1 MPAKDGKKLLAV
13 PNVSDGSE
21 QGVMDHLRE
30 SFESDPV
37 VVLDEHSDA
46 VHNRTVYTLA
56 GADAPLLRA
65 LMELAWLAIERID
78 ISRQRGAHP
87 RIGSLD
93 VCPIVWPEP
102 ALRAWAHDVAMA
114 VAEQLGSIG
123 LPVFLYGELASSPE
137 RAERAY
143 FRQGGHEELA
153 RRMRDEGLAPDYG
166 PSWMHPTAGG
176 VLVTARA
183 PMAAFNMMLAE
194 GTDLEAGQ
202 AIAASLR
209 EAGGGLLGVR
219 AIAIEMGPG
228 RIQVSTNI
236 HDPVAVPLADVVEAT
251 RRLASTRGTSPVEVE
266 VVGLLPEAA
275 LEGWTGDVPAAGDAD
290 LEDLTIE
297 SRLAAR
303 SPGRVAGA

>member
-1 MPAKDGKKLLAV
+1 MPAREGKRLLAV

-21 QGVMDHLRE
+21 RGVMDHLRE
-30 SFESDPV
+30 SFEGDPV
-37 VVLDEHSDA
+37 VLLDEHSDA
-46 VHNRTVYTLA
+46 IHNRTVYTLA

-78 ISRQRGAHP
+78 ISRQQGAHP

-137 RAERAY
+137 RTERSY
-143 FRQGGHEELA
+143 FRQGGHVELA
-153 RRMRDEGLAPDYG
+153 RRMRDEGLHSDFG
-166 PSWMHPTAGG
+166 PSWPHPTAGG

-183 PMAAFNMMLAE
+183 PIAAFNMMLE
-194 GTDLEAGQ
+194 QGTDLEAGQ

-219 AIAIEMGPG
+219 ALAIEMGPG
-228 RIQVSTNI
+228 RIQISTNI
-236 HDPVAVPLADVVEAT
+236 HDPVAVPIADVVEAT
-251 RRLASTRGTSPVEVE
+251 RRLASSRGSAPVEVE
-266 VVGLLPEAA
+266 LVGLLPEAA
-275 LEGWTGDVPAAGDAD
+275 LEGWTDDIAVAEGRD
-290 LEDLTIE
+290 LRSLTIE
-297 SRLAAR
+297 SRLKD
-303 SPGRVAGA
+303 RVP